1 MLSGH
6 YQRGGHSTQ
15 IAAHLQI
22 DTQGRVFC
30 REAALDG
37 VAFSAL
43 TVSARIGNTRRYLN
57 FPDGACFETDD
68 NDTVDRWVREHRHV
82 SYRGSMVHRLEANA
96 RYVAAA
102 ALITLL
108 FTATFLV
115 WGVPWLSKQAAYA
128 LPQEVSASLGQGT
141 LEFLDKHLLATS
153 ELSADRQ
160 RDLAALFA
168 MLAPTNIGF
177 ELKLELRSSELI
189 GANAF
194 ALPDG
199 TIVLTDDFITL
210 AANDQ
215 QIAAVMLHEIG
226 HVSRRHGLRGALQNA
241 GLATLLVAIA
251 GDVSSASSLL
261 VTLPTLLVRTSYSR
275 DMETEAD
282 LYAASAMIM
291 RHMDPQQLLHV
302 LHRLEQAHNDSPGGR
317 RRDGG
322 WLDYLSTHPLG
333 EDRFL
338 PLREFIAGLHPA

>member
-22 DTQGRVFC
+22 DAQGRVFC

-43 TVSARIGNTRRYLN
+43 TVSPRIGNTRRYLN

-68 NDTVDRWVREHRHV
+68 NDAVDRWVQEHRHV

-96 RYVAAA
+96 RYVALA
-102 ALITLL
+102 ALVTLL
-108 FTATFLV
+108 FAATFLV

-141 LEFLDKHLLATS
+141 LEFLDKHLLAAS
-153 ELSADRQ
+153 ELPADRQ
-160 RDLAALFA
+160 RDLAALFTKLVPA
-168 MLAPTNIGF
+168 NTGF

-199 TIVLTDDFITL
+199 TIVLTDDFIEL
-210 AANDQ
+210 AANEQ
-215 QIAAVMLHEIG
+215 QVAAVMLHEIG
-226 HVSRRHGLRGALQNA
+226 HVTARHGLRGALQNA
-241 GLATLLVAIA
+241 GIATLLVVIA
-251 GDVSSASSLL
+251 GDVSSANSLL
-261 VTLPTLLVRTSYSR
+261 ITLPTLLVRTSYSR

-282 LYAASAMIM
+282 LYSARAMM
-291 RHMDPQQLLHV
+291 THEMDPRQLLQV
-302 LHRLEQAHNDSPGGR
+302 LQRLEQEAMESPRGEE
-317 RRDGG
+317 RDDG
-322 WLDYLSTHPLG
+322 WLDYFSTHPLG
-333 EDRFL
+333 EDRFK
-338 PLREFIAGLHPA
+338 PLREFIAQQ